1 MWLILCLTLLVLCSA
16 CSARNTDTTP
26 IRGKIDLN
34 VVLSWLPDD
43 TETLLVANRPFWM
56 STFRMAQDYSN
67 REVTTEDAEKHFER
81 VILQLFDFSYG
92 QTLIEKHLEGKRVL
106 FALEASRHF
115 RHPAGLGELPFE
127 GCALAIFEDDL
138 KHVRDV
144 FMKDVAQKSVRVDEI
159 AGQKVAVFDEK
170 VEQDT
175 WRTFVTFPQN
185 GIVLVATN
193 QRFLEA
199 MLARMSGGKG
209 GRALP
214 DTLPE
219 WRYVNKQ
226 AQFWGLR
233 HYDKTQANEDPTS
246 PFGGKKSANFPD
258 DKAIGLTYECNP
270 SKEHKA
276 TLTYLSGADDARKI
290 EQSWFPPL
298 SEPAPGATAGLHIQ
312 YRELEPRVIQS
323 TYDLSRSQPLEWFF
337 FLFMGLLGHSVYL

>member
-1 MWLILCLTLLVLCSA
+1 MKKAPGIIRKQSQKMCPILCLTLLILCSA

-67 REVTTEDAEKHFER
+67 REVTTEEVEKHFEGLTLSL
-81 VILQLFDFSYG
+81 VDFSYG

-106 FALEASRHF
+106 LALEASRHF
-115 RHPAGLGELPFE
+115 RHHASLGELPFE
-127 GCALAIFEDDL
+127 GCALAIFNDDL
-138 KHVRDV
+138 NRVRDA
-144 FMKDVAQKSVRVDEI
+144 FMKDAAQKAVRIDEI

-170 VEQDT
+170 VELDT
-175 WRTFVTFPQN
+175 WRIFVTFPQK
-185 GIVLVATN
+185 GLVLVATN
-193 QRFLEA
+193 QEFLEA
-199 MLARMSGGKG
+199 MLARMEGAKG
-209 GRALP
+209 ERALP

-219 WRYVNKQ
+219 WKYVNKQ

-276 TLTYLSGADDARKI
+276 TLTYLSDVDDARKI
-290 EQSWFPPL
+290 EESWFPPL
-298 SEPAPGATAGLHIQ
+298 SESSPGATAGLHIQ
-312 YRELEPRVIQS
+312 YRQLER
-323 TYDLSRSQPLEWFF
+323 
-337 FLFMGLLGHSVYL
+337 G